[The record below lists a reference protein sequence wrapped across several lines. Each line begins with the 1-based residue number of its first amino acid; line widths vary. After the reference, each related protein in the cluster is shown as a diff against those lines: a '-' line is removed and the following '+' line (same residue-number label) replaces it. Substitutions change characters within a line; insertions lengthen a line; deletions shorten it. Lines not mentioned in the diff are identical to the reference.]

1 MGRGRKAPPFLLTGW
16 WPRPKATA
24 MRVLVLF
31 AHPLPESFC
40 AASYTMACGALRRA
54 GHEVDGCDLYAENFS
69 PVMSAEERRGY
80 HDPAT
85 NRAPVAGYVDRLL
98 AAEALLLVY
107 PTWCF
112 AMPAMMKGWFDRV
125 LLPGVSFTL
134 VDGIARPALTHLKR
148 IGGIVT
154 YGRPRWNAMLV
165 GDPPRLAVTRY
176 LRMLNN
182 RRATIEYHALYDM
195 NRATQAHRTAFHA
208 RTAAAL
214 ARW

>member
-1 MGRGRKAPPFLLTGW
+1 MIA
-16 WPRPKATA
+16 A
-24 MRVLVLF
+24 MRILVLY

-40 AASYTMACGALRRA
+40 ADSYAMACEALRRT
-54 GHEVDGCDLYAENFS
+54 GREVDGCDLYAEGFS

-80 HDPAT
+80 HDPVT

-98 AAEALLLVY
+98 AAEGLLLVF

-112 AMPAMMKGWFDRV
+112 SLPAMLKGWFDQV

-134 VDGIARPALTHLKR
+134 QNGDARPALTHLKR
-148 IGGIVT
+148 IGGIVS

-165 GDPPRLAVTRY
+165 GDPPRKAVTRY
-176 LRMLNN
+176 LRLVND
-182 RRATIEYHALYDM
+182 RRARVEYHALYDM
-195 NRATQAHRTAFHA
+195 NRATQADREAFHA
-208 RTAAAL
+208 RTTAAL

>member
-1 MGRGRKAPPFLLTGW
+1 
-16 WPRPKATA
+16 

-40 AASYTMACGALRRA
+40 AASYRLACDALRGA
-54 GHEVDGCDLYAENFS
+54 GHEVDGCDLYAEGFS

-85 NRAPVAGYVDRLL
+85 NRAPVAAYVERLL
-98 AAEALLLVY
+98 AAEGLLLVF

-112 AMPAMMKGWFDRV
+112 SMPAMLKGWFDRV

-134 VDGIARPALTHLKR
+134 QDGIARPALTHLKR
-148 IGGIVT
+148 IGGVVT

-165 GDPPRLAVTRY
+165 GDPPRKAVTRY
-176 LRMLNN
+176 LRLIND
-182 RRATIEYHALYDM
+182 RRARVEYHALYDM
-195 NRATQAHRTAFHA
+195 NRATQPDRAAFHA
-208 RTAAAL
+208 RVGAAL